1 MYDKNLLQSNG
12 DSKNCE
18 IPIGRYFVSDRIPI
32 FGDALEMWIFTT
44 FATSKTVNIMPRK
57 KKPFSKDTKFAE
69 LLTDD
74 RRLLQLLPR
83 FGIGLG
89 FGDRNVDQVCQMN
102 QVNTDLFLMIC
113 EIYSDNNYKP
123 GQNELQHIDMGDLLS
138 YLKASHQYYL
148 DERFPHIEEHLQRII
163 KACGQKYGPMLSH
176 FYDEYKQEVMR
187 HIKYYEEEVVF
198 PYIEALLNGKRTDS
212 YKIDEFE
219 HNHTNIQDTLDDM
232 MNILL
237 KYLPGDILPKERIEI
252 SYDIMELSDD
262 LNRHSIIEERILIP
276 NVESLENTQP

>member
-1 MYDKNLLQSNG
+1 MS
-12 DSKNCE
+12 
-18 IPIGRYFVSDRIPI
+18 
-32 FGDALEMWIFTT
+32 
-44 FATSKTVNIMPRK
+44 K
-57 KKPFSKDTKFAE
+57 KKTPFSKDSKFAE
-69 LLTDD
+69 LMTDD

-89 FGDRNVDQVCQMN
+89 FGDRNVEQVCQMN
-102 QVNTDLFLMIC
+102 HVSTELFLLIC
-113 EIYSDNNYKP
+113 EIYSDSSFKP
-123 GQNELQHIDMGDLLS
+123 SYSELQQIDMGDLLS

-148 DERFPHIEEHLQRII
+148 GERFPHIEEHLQHII
-163 KACGQKYGPMLSH
+163 EACGQKYGPMLSH

-187 HIKYYEEEVVF
+187 HIQFYEEEVVF
-198 PYIEALLNGKRTDS
+198 PYIEALLNGQRTDS
-212 YKIDEFE
+212 FKINEFE

-262 LNRHSIIEERILIP
+262 LNRHSLIEERILVP
-276 NVESLENTQP
+276 SVESLERAQP

>member
-1 MYDKNLLQSNG
+1 MS
-12 DSKNCE
+12 
-18 IPIGRYFVSDRIPI
+18 
-32 FGDALEMWIFTT
+32 
-44 FATSKTVNIMPRK
+44 K
-57 KKPFSKDTKFAE
+57 KKTPFSKDSKFAE
-69 LLTDD
+69 LMTDD

-89 FGDRNVDQVCQMN
+89 FGDRNVEQVCQMN
-102 QVNTDLFLMIC
+102 HVSTELFLLIC
-113 EIYSDNNYKP
+113 EIYSDSSFKP
-123 GQNELQHIDMGDLLS
+123 SYSELQQIDMGDLLS

-148 DERFPHIEEHLQRII
+148 GERFPHIEEHLQHII
-163 KACGQKYGPMLSH
+163 EACGQKYGPMLSH

-187 HIKYYEEEVVF
+187 HIQFYEEEVVF
-198 PYIEALLNGKRTDS
+198 PYIEALLNGQRTDS
-212 YKIDEFE
+212 YKINEFE

-262 LNRHSIIEERILIP
+262 LNRHSLIEERILVP
-276 NVESLENTQP
+276 SVESLERAQP

>member
-1 MYDKNLLQSNG
+1 MPPK
-12 DSKNCE
+12 DS
-18 IPIGRYFVSDRIPI
+18 
-32 FGDALEMWIFTT
+32 
-44 FATSKTVNIMPRK
+44 
-57 KKPFSKDTKFAE
+57 KFAE
-69 LLTDD
+69 LMTDD

-89 FGDRNVDQVCQMN
+89 FGDRSVDQVCRMN
-102 QVNTDLFLMIC
+102 QVNADLFLVIC
-113 EIYSDNNYKP
+113 EIYSDGSFRP
-123 GQNELQHIDMGDLLS
+123 GKHELQLIDMSDLLS

-148 DERFPHIEEHLQRII
+148 EERFPHIEEHLQRII
-163 KACGQKYGPMLSH
+163 DACGQKYGPMLSH
-176 FYDEYKQEVMR
+176 FYDDYKQEVMR

-262 LNRHSIIEERILIP
+262 LNRHSLIEERILIP
-276 NVESLENTQP
+276 CVESLENAKP

>member
-1 MYDKNLLQSNG
+1 MS
-12 DSKNCE
+12 
-18 IPIGRYFVSDRIPI
+18 
-32 FGDALEMWIFTT
+32 
-44 FATSKTVNIMPRK
+44 K
-57 KKPFSKDTKFAE
+57 KKTPFSKDTKFAE
-69 LLTDD
+69 LMTDD

-89 FGDRNVDQVCQMN
+89 FGDRNVEQVCQMN
-102 QVNTDLFLMIC
+102 QVNTNLFLMIC
-113 EIYSDNNYKP
+113 EVYTDSSFKP
-123 GQNELQHIDMGDLLS
+123 EKHELQCIDMGDLLF
-138 YLKASHQYYL
+138 YLKASHLYYL

-163 KACGQKYGPMLSH
+163 DACGQKYGPMLSH

-187 HIKYYEEEVVF
+187 HIQYYEEEVVF

-262 LNRHSIIEERILIP
+262 LNRHSLIEEHILIP
-276 NVESLENTQP
+276 CVESLENA

>member
-1 MYDKNLLQSNG
+1 M
-12 DSKNCE
+12 
-18 IPIGRYFVSDRIPI
+18 
-32 FGDALEMWIFTT
+32 TT
-44 FATSKTVNIMPRK
+44 KKTV
-57 KKPFSKDTKFAE
+57 FSKDTKFAE

-89 FGDRNVDQVCQMN
+89 FGDRSVAQVCQMN
-102 QVNTDLFLMIC
+102 QTNTELFLIIC
-113 EIYSDNNYKP
+113 EIYSDSSFKP
-123 GQNELQHIDMGDLLS
+123 SPRALQHIDMKDLLS
-138 YLKASHQYYL
+138 YLKASHRYYL
-148 DERFPHIEEHLQRII
+148 DERFPHIEEHLQHII
-163 KACGQKYGPMLSH
+163 EACGQKYGPMLSH

-187 HIKYYEEEVVF
+187 HIQYYEEEVVF
-198 PYIEALLNGKRTDS
+198 PYIEALLNGQRTDS

-219 HNHTNIQDTLDDM
+219 HNHTNIQDVLDDM

-262 LNRHSIIEERILIP
+262 LSRHSIIEERILIP
-276 NVESLENTQP
+276 NVESLENAQP

>member
-1 MYDKNLLQSNG
+1 MA
-12 DSKNCE
+12 SK
-18 IPIGRYFVSDRIPI
+18 
-32 FGDALEMWIFTT
+32 
-44 FATSKTVNIMPRK
+44 KT
-57 KKPFSKDTKFAE
+57 PFSKDSKFAE
-69 LLTDD
+69 LMTDD
-74 RRLLQLLPR
+74 RQLLQLLPR

-89 FGDRNVDQVCQMN
+89 FGDRSVEQVCQMN
-102 QVNTDLFLMIC
+102 QVNTDLFLMIS
-113 EIYSDNNYKP
+113 EIYSDSSFKP
-123 GQNELQHIDMGDLLS
+123 EKHELQHIDMGDLLS
-138 YLKASHQYYL
+138 YLKASHLYYL

-163 KACGQKYGPMLSH
+163 DACGQKYGPMLSH

-212 YKIDEFE
+212 YKIVEFE

-252 SYDIMELSDD
+252 SHDIIELSDD
-262 LNRHSIIEERILIP
+262 LNRHSLIEERILIP
-276 NVESLENTQP
+276 CVESLENAQL

>member
-1 MYDKNLLQSNG
+1 
-12 DSKNCE
+12 
-18 IPIGRYFVSDRIPI
+18 
-32 FGDALEMWIFTT
+32 
-44 FATSKTVNIMPRK
+44 MPHQITIVMSK
-57 KKPFSKDTKFAE
+57 KKTPFSKDSKFAE
-69 LLTDD
+69 LMTDD

-89 FGDRNVDQVCQMN
+89 FGDRNVEQVCQMN
-102 QVNTDLFLMIC
+102 HVSTELFLLIC
-113 EIYSDNNYKP
+113 EIYSDSSFKP
-123 GQNELQHIDMGDLLS
+123 SHIELQQIDMGDLLT

-148 DERFPHIEEHLQRII
+148 GERFPHIEEHLQHII
-163 KACGQKYGPMLSH
+163 EACGQKYGPMLSH

-187 HIKYYEEEVVF
+187 HIQFYEEEVVF
-198 PYIEALLNGKRTDS
+198 PYIEALLNGQRTDS
-212 YKIDEFE
+212 YKINEFE

-262 LNRHSIIEERILIP
+262 LNRHSLIEERILVP
-276 NVESLENTQP
+276 SVESLERAQP

>member
-1 MYDKNLLQSNG
+1 
-12 DSKNCE
+12 
-18 IPIGRYFVSDRIPI
+18 
-32 FGDALEMWIFTT
+32 
-44 FATSKTVNIMPRK
+44 MPHQITIVMSK
-57 KKPFSKDTKFAE
+57 KKTPFSKDSKFAE
-69 LLTDD
+69 LMTDD

-89 FGDRNVDQVCQMN
+89 FGDRNVEQVCQMN
-102 QVNTDLFLMIC
+102 HVSTELFLLIC
-113 EIYSDNNYKP
+113 EIYSDSSFKP
-123 GQNELQHIDMGDLLS
+123 SYSELQQIDMGDLLS

-148 DERFPHIEEHLQRII
+148 GERFPHIEEHLQHII
-163 KACGQKYGPMLSH
+163 EACGQKYGPMLSH

-187 HIKYYEEEVVF
+187 HIQFYEEEVVF
-198 PYIEALLNGKRTDS
+198 HYIEALLNGQRTDS
-212 YKIDEFE
+212 YKINEFE

-262 LNRHSIIEERILIP
+262 LNRHSLIEERILVP
-276 NVESLENTQP
+276 SVESLERAQP

>member
-1 MYDKNLLQSNG
+1 MT
-12 DSKNCE
+12 
-18 IPIGRYFVSDRIPI
+18 P
-32 FGDALEMWIFTT
+32 
-44 FATSKTVNIMPRK
+44 K
-57 KKPFSKDTKFAE
+57 KIVFSKDTKFAE
-69 LLTDD
+69 LMTDD

-102 QVNTDLFLMIC
+102 QVNTSLFLMIC
-113 EIYSDNNYKP
+113 EIYSNGSFKP
-123 GQNELQHIDMGDLLS
+123 EKHELQHIDMGDLLS
-138 YLKASHQYYL
+138 YLKASHLYYL

-163 KACGQKYGPMLSH
+163 DACGQKYGPMLSH

-198 PYIEALLNGKRTDS
+198 PYIEALLNGQRTDS

-252 SYDIMELSDD
+252 SHDIIELSDD
-262 LNRHSIIEERILIP
+262 LNRHSLIEERILIP
-276 NVESLENTQP
+276 CVESLENAQP

>member
-1 MYDKNLLQSNG
+1 MS
-12 DSKNCE
+12 
-18 IPIGRYFVSDRIPI
+18 
-32 FGDALEMWIFTT
+32 
-44 FATSKTVNIMPRK
+44 K
-57 KKPFSKDTKFAE
+57 KKTPFSKDSKFAE
-69 LLTDD
+69 LMTDD

-89 FGDRNVDQVCQMN
+89 FGDRNVEQVCQMN
-102 QVNTDLFLMIC
+102 HVSTELFLLIC
-113 EIYSDNNYKP
+113 EIYSDSSFKPNYS
-123 GQNELQHIDMGDLLS
+123 ELQQIDMGDLLS

-148 DERFPHIEEHLQRII
+148 GERFPHIEEHLQHII
-163 KACGQKYGPMLSH
+163 EACGQKYGPMLSH

-187 HIKYYEEEVVF
+187 HIQFYEEEVVF
-198 PYIEALLNGKRTDS
+198 PYIEALLNGQRTDS
-212 YKIDEFE
+212 YKINEFE

-262 LNRHSIIEERILIP
+262 LNRHSLIEERILVP
-276 NVESLENTQP
+276 SVESLERAQP